1 MAGKRK
7 IKPSGIVIGGVVFL
21 LVLLAVIN
29 AIRAGGMHDLHVAP
43 VSTASADAE
52 YPLTVYFLDVGEG
65 DGIVIRCGET
75 VLVIDGGEREE
86 SDTVNAL
93 LKSLGTNT
101 VDCYIATH
109 PHSDHIGAAAGIFG
123 SMNVKSVLLPAFSE
137 LNVPTTNTYEKLLTA
152 IQNQGCDV
160 IYAEAGA
167 SHTFGDLKLQI
178 FAPVEETGVYNNMSV
193 VFRLEYGK
201 TSFLFTGDAEK
212 ESEELMLAQGYDLHA
227 DVLKVGHHGSSSS
240 TTPAFLE
247 AVRPRLAVISCGKNN
262 DYGHPHKELLTLLSD
277 AGVPYRRT
285 DLNGTVVV
293 YSDGKDVFVQE

>member
-1 MAGKRK
+1 M
-7 IKPSGIVIGGVVFL
+7 
-21 LVLLAVIN
+21 
-29 AIRAGGMHDLHVAP
+29 
-43 VSTASADAE
+43 
-52 YPLTVYFLDVGEG
+52 
-65 DGIVIRCGET
+65 
-75 VLVIDGGEREE
+75 
-86 SDTVNAL
+86 
-93 LKSLGTNT
+93 
-101 VDCYIATH
+101 
-109 PHSDHIGAAAGIFG
+109 
-123 SMNVKSVLLPAFSE
+123 
-137 LNVPTTNTYEKLLTA
+137 
-152 IQNQGCDV
+152 

-262 DYGHPHKELLTLLSD
+262 DYGHPHKELLSLLSD
-277 AGVPYRRT
+277 AGIPYRRT

-293 YSDGKDVFVQE
+293 YSDGKDVFVRE